1 MTATNHPAA
10 TAPCSG
16 LYNRGEEQGA
26 FGVSVPSLPRNVV
39 DVLLK
44 LKILRTRHSAS
55 LWCPGSTAYPQL
67 MEALIFEHGVY
78 YRQTVFCTE
87 VQYQNTIS
95 GLDQAGHSF

>member
-16 LYNRGEEQGA
+16 LYNRGEEQAA
-26 FGVSVPSLPRNVV
+26 FGVSLPRNVV

-44 LKILRTRHSAS
+44 WKILRTRPSAS

-67 MEALIFEHGVY
+67 MEALMFEHGVY

-87 VQYQNTIS
+87 VQYHNTIS